1 MESSYSKDKE
11 EDSEK
16 ALIRPKSDKTK
27 KGRDMR
33 RSSEALTFELVS
45 RHFCMPIN
53 QAAKELNVGVTSLKL
68 RCRELGIPRW
78 PHRKVKILQTL
89 IDDVQELEKDTE
101 PVDGHRTR
109 RVVEMLQQTKKLIEE
124 RPAMMLDKKTRQLRQ
139 ACLREK
145 SRRKKLMGHG
155 AGDSSMEIGDEIR
168 NDSAACRD

>member
-11 EDSEK
+11 EDNEK
-16 ALIRPKSDKTK
+16 ALIRPKSDKAK

-45 RHFCMPIN
+45 RHFCMPVN

-68 RCRELGIPRW
+68 TCRKLGIPRW

-89 IDDVQELEKDTE
+89 IDDVQELEKDTDE
-101 PVDGHRTR
+101 QVDGDRTR

-124 RPAMMLDKKTRQLRQ
+124 RPAMMLDKKTMQLRQ

-155 AGDSSMEIGDEIR
+155 AGDSSMEIGDEIQK
-168 NDSAACRD
+168 